1 VRIIPAWALL
11 SRKQKLIA
19 TSIALAVDCIAVF
32 TVALLMHQS
41 ANAHRQKHKL
51 PPPEVGQSLAAHLST
66 EKKI

>member
-41 ANAHRQKHKL
+41 YRQKHKL
-51 PPPEVGQSLAAHLST
+51 PPPEVGPSLAAHLST